1 MYYCSAFQQKKLD
14 FHTASIT
21 NTTTSCFK
29 TNEINKKIPETTFCL
44 KLSQMFLKEDLKRWR
59 TKSKLKV
66 RSADNKYAE
75 PAKMAVNPPNDSFML
90 THC

>member
-21 NTTTSCFK
+21 NTAASCFK
-29 TNEINKKIPETTFCL
+29 TNEKKKKIPDTTFCL
-44 KLSQMFLKEDLKRWR
+44 ELNQMFLKEDLKRWR

-66 RSADNKYAE
+66 RSADNKYFE
-75 PAKMAVNPPNDSFML
+75 PAKMAVNPANDLFML